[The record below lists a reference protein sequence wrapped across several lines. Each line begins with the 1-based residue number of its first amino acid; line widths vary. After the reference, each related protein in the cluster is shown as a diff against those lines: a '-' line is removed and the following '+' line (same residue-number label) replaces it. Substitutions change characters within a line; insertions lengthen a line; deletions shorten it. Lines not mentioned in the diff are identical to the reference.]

1 MLQYLVILL
10 DNTATSYC
18 HYENFCHEKKLISI
32 EDLKQ
37 GIFYGMKENLMI
49 QFVYPDYELPQEYK
63 NVINT
68 IDHSDIVSSL
78 CEDDELRKNAD
89 VIIYHDWNG
98 IQFSSF
104 DKDGIYT
111 LRTSKEDLFDRYK
124 LLKGI
129 ISSSLRLNVV
139 ITDIEKFTEED
150 FKKYKEV
157 LEFLSDVLE
166 TCYVEGKSPQLNLL
180 TDRMMLDG
188 MNNCNAGNENITL
201 APDGKFYVCPAFYFS
216 GKCDGNEQSLGEVC
230 QKGYSIGSLK
240 EGLDIKNPQLYK
252 LDHATICR
260 KCDAYQCRR
269 CVWLNRKTTCE
280 VNTPS
285 HEQCVVAHLE
295 RNTSRK
301 LLNNIRKHG
310 SFLSEHEE
318 IKEIDYIDP
327 FEKRNEW

>member
-63 NVINT
+63 DVINT

-89 VIIYHDWNG
+89 VIICHDWNG

-104 DKDGIYT
+104 DKDRIYT

-157 LEFLSDVLE
+157 LEYLSDVLK
-166 TCYVEGKSPQLNLL
+166 TCYAEGKSPQLNLL
-180 TDRMMLDG
+180 TDRLMLDG
-188 MNNCNAGNENITL
+188 MNNCNAGVENITL
-201 APDGKFYVCPAFYFS
+201 APNGKFYVCPAFYLS
-216 GKCDGNEQSLGEVC
+216 KECDGNENSLDEVC

-240 EGLDIKNPQLYK
+240 EGLDIKNAQLYK
-252 LDHATICR
+252 LDHAPLCR
-260 KCDAYQCRR
+260 KCDAYQCKR
-269 CVWLNRKTTCE
+269 CIWLNRKTTLE

-295 RNTSRK
+295 RNASRN
-301 LLNNIRKHG
+301 LLTNIRKYG
-310 SFLSEHEE
+310 AFLADKE
-318 IKEIDYIDP
+318 IKGIEYLDP
-327 FEKRNEW
+327 FDVLQK

>member
-63 NVINT
+63 DVINT

-89 VIIYHDWNG
+89 VVICHDWNG

-104 DKDGIYT
+104 DKDRIYT

-157 LEFLSDVLE
+157 LEYLSDVLK
-166 TCYVEGKSPQLNLL
+166 TCYAEGKSPQLNLL

-188 MNNCNAGNENITL
+188 MNNCNAGVENITL
-201 APDGKFYVCPAFYFS
+201 APNGKFYVCPAFYLS
-216 GKCDGNEQSLGEVC
+216 KECDGNEKSLDEVC

-252 LDHATICR
+252 GD
-260 KCDAYQCRR
+260 
-269 CVWLNRKTTCE
+269 KTK
-280 VNTPS
+280 
-285 HEQCVVAHLE
+285 
-295 RNTSRK
+295 R
-301 LLNNIRKHG
+301 
-310 SFLSEHEE
+310 
-318 IKEIDYIDP
+318 IKVE
-327 FEKRNEW
+327 

>member
-63 NVINT
+63 DVINT

-89 VIIYHDWNG
+89 VVICHDWNG

-104 DKDGIYT
+104 DKDRIYT

-157 LEFLSDVLE
+157 LEYLSDVLK
-166 TCYVEGKSPQLNLL
+166 TCYAEGKSPQLNLL

-188 MNNCNAGNENITL
+188 MNNCNAGVENITL
-201 APDGKFYVCPAFYFS
+201 APNGKFYVCPAFYLS
-216 GKCDGNEQSLGEVC
+216 KECDGNENSLDEVC

-252 LDHATICR
+252 LDYAPLCR
-260 KCDAYQCRR
+260 KCDAYQCKR
-269 CVWLNRKTTCE
+269 CIWLNRKTTLE

-295 RNTSRK
+295 RNASRN
-301 LLNNIRKHG
+301 LLTNIRKYG
-310 SFLSEHEE
+310 AFLADKE
-318 IKEIDYIDP
+318 IKGIDYLDP
-327 FEKRNEW
+327 FDKLK

>member
-63 NVINT
+63 DVINT

-89 VIIYHDWNG
+89 VIICHDQNG

-104 DKDGIYT
+104 DKDRIYT

-157 LEFLSDVLE
+157 LEYLSDVLKN
-166 TCYVEGKSPQLNLL
+166 CYAEGKSPQLNLL

-188 MNNCNAGNENITL
+188 MNNCNAGVENITL
-201 APDGKFYVCPAFYFS
+201 APNGKFYVCPAFYLS
-216 GKCDGNEQSLGEVC
+216 KECDGNEKSLDEVC

-240 EGLDIKNPQLYK
+240 
-252 LDHATICR
+252 
-260 KCDAYQCRR
+260 
-269 CVWLNRKTTCE
+269 
-280 VNTPS
+280 
-285 HEQCVVAHLE
+285 
-295 RNTSRK
+295 
-301 LLNNIRKHG
+301 
-310 SFLSEHEE
+310 
-318 IKEIDYIDP
+318 
-327 FEKRNEW
+327 

>member
-63 NVINT
+63 DVINT

-89 VIIYHDWNG
+89 VIICHDWNG

-104 DKDGIYT
+104 DKDRIYT
-111 LRTSKEDLFDRYK
+111 LRTSKEDLVDRYK

-157 LEFLSDVLE
+157 LEYLSDVLK
-166 TCYVEGKSPQLNLL
+166 TCYAEGKSPQLNLL
-180 TDRMMLDG
+180 ADRLMLDG
-188 MNNCNAGNENITL
+188 MNNCNAGVENITL
-201 APDGKFYVCPAFYFS
+201 APNGKFYVCPAFYLS
-216 GKCDGNEQSLGEVC
+216 KECDGNENSLDEVC

-252 LDHATICR
+252 LDHAPLCR
-260 KCDAYQCRR
+260 KCDAYQCKR
-269 CVWLNRKTTCE
+269 CIWLNRKTTLE

-295 RNTSRK
+295 RNASRN
-301 LLNNIRKHG
+301 LLTNIRKYG
-310 SFLSEHEE
+310 AFLADKE
-318 IKEIDYIDP
+318 IKGIEYLDP
-327 FEKRNEW
+327 FDVLQK

>member
-63 NVINT
+63 DVINT

-89 VIIYHDWNG
+89 VIICHDWNG

-104 DKDGIYT
+104 DKDRIYT

-157 LEFLSDVLE
+157 LEYLSDVLK
-166 TCYVEGKSPQLNLL
+166 TCYAEGKSPQLNLL

-201 APDGKFYVCPAFYFS
+201 APDGKIYVCPAFYFS
-216 GKCDGNEQSLGEVC
+216 GKCDGNERSLGEVC

-252 LDHATICR
+252 LDHAPICR

-295 RNTSRK
+295 RNASHE
-301 LLNNIRKHG
+301 LLSNIRKHG
-310 SFLSEHEE
+310 AFLPDKEIAE
-318 IKEIDYIDP
+318 IKYLDP
-327 FEKRNEW
+327 FDVLQK

>member
-104 DKDGIYT
+104 DKDVIYT

-252 LDHATICR
+252 LDHAPICR

>member
-63 NVINT
+63 DVINT

-89 VIIYHDWNG
+89 VIIFHDWNG

-124 LLKGI
+124 LLKDI
-129 ISSSLRLNVV
+129 ISYSRRLNVV

-157 LEFLSDVLE
+157 LEYLSDVLK
-166 TCYVEGKSPQLNLL
+166 TCYAEGKSPQLNLL

-188 MNNCNAGNENITL
+188 MNNCNAGVENITL
-201 APDGKFYVCPAFYFS
+201 APNGKFYVCPAFYLS
-216 GKCDGNEQSLGEVC
+216 KECDGNEYSLDEVC

-240 EGLDIKNPQLYK
+240 EGLDIKTQQLYK
-252 LDHATICR
+252 LDHAPLCR
-260 KCDAYQCRR
+260 KCDAYQCKR
-269 CVWLNRKTTCE
+269 CIWLNRKTTLE

-295 RNTSRK
+295 RNASRN
-301 LLNNIRKHG
+301 LLTDIRKYG
-310 SFLSEHEE
+310 AFLADKD
-318 IKEIDYIDP
+318 IKGIEYLDP
-327 FEKRNEW
+327 FDVLQK

>member
-129 ISSSLRLNVV
+129 IGSSLRLNVV

-157 LEFLSDVLE
+157 LEYLSDILE

-252 LDHATICR
+252 LDHAPICR

-285 HEQCVVAHLE
+285 HEQCVVTHLE

>member
-1 MLQYLVILL
+1 MIQYLIILL

-18 HYENFCHEKKLISI
+18 HYENTCYEKKLIPV

-252 LDHATICR
+252 LDHAPICR

-295 RNTSRK
+295 RNMSRK

>member
-63 NVINT
+63 DVINT

-89 VIIYHDWNG
+89 VIICHDWNG

-104 DKDGIYT
+104 DKDRIYT

-157 LEFLSDVLE
+157 LEYLSDVLK
-166 TCYVEGKSPQLNLL
+166 TCYAEGKSPQLNLL
-180 TDRMMLDG
+180 TGPLDG
-188 MNNCNAGNENITL
+188 MNNCNAGVENITL
-201 APDGKFYVCPAFYFS
+201 APNGKFYVCPAFYLS
-216 GKCDGNEQSLGEVC
+216 KECDGNENSLDEVC

-252 LDHATICR
+252 LDHAPLCR
-260 KCDAYQCRR
+260 KCDAYQCKR
-269 CVWLNRKTTCE
+269 CIWLNRKTTLE

-295 RNTSRK
+295 RNASRN
-301 LLNNIRKHG
+301 LLTNIRKYG
-310 SFLSEHEE
+310 AFLADKE
-318 IKEIDYIDP
+318 IKGIEYLDP
-327 FEKRNEW
+327 FDVLQK